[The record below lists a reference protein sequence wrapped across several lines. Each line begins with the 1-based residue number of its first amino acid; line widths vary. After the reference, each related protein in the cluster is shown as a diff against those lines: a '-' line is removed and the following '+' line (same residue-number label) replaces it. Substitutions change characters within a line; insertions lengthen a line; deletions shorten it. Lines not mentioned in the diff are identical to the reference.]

1 MSRARFEPAAVDAE
15 RPVVLAEKGRRPELS
30 QRDHRDQPQR
40 LFYPGLRYADR
51 DTIGTDATLNAA
63 TADGLRAF
71 YRRWYR
77 PERATIVM
85 VGDADP
91 AMMEELIRTHF
102 GGWQGTGEAPRRARL
117 RPDRRGCP
125 AGRQP
130 RLSRHADRPGR

>member
-1 MSRARFEPAAVDAE
+1 M
-15 RPVVLAEKGRRPELS
+15 
-30 QRDHRDQPQR
+30 
-40 LFYPGLRYADR
+40 PGLRYADR

-63 TADGLRAF
+63 TAETACKAF

-102 GGWQGTGEAPRRARL
+102 GGWQGAGDGAAPIPITAGSPRSPSRSPTSLIPARRW
-117 RPDRRGCP
+117 RG
-125 AGRQP
+125 R
-130 RLSRHADRPGR
+130 